1 MAAMQST
8 SWPWLSCWKRSI
20 LLRIGAL
27 FVLLSLTVCTY
38 LITASTL
45 TGRLTGVSKAIEQ
58 AGTERMRVY
67 KLASLVQRISP
78 SSSELERAA
87 IREEIAR
94 FESVVE
100 GLDFDAPHHITFTSN
115 PLLPVELH
123 QLQARWSM
131 QLKAA
136 LELALKDGGQSP
148 AVQSYLNQADD
159 FVARWDH
166 LVQLMEREA
175 AAGLETVR
183 HRQAWFLIIF
193 LGFMAA
199 AVVFLHRF
207 VRAPLKQLTA
217 DADRL
222 AAGDFNAE
230 IRVRSDD
237 ELGQLARTFQRMA
250 ETIRHHIG
258 ELNSL
263 HATGQEITMLESGGL
278 EDVLRRIADR
288 AAESLEAD
296 LAVVMVRH
304 PTMECWLVEA
314 ASGQEFDKIRKQIVL
329 LEEAPFSNQAID
341 TKEPVVVADVS
352 TYNGPM
358 RFRDEFQAK
367 SYLGVPLRGPHHCP
381 GVLVL
386 LSTVR
391 VRLFT
396 EWDIRMAQQFASH
409 AAVAMENARLFDAL
423 ESESQDLQKQLDVVK
438 RHVAELTHE
447 VKAPAGR
454 VAEFASWIERDYGR
468 LLDAKG
474 LRYLAWIK
482 NEGKDLATLAER
494 TLDWV
499 RINHQ
504 PAPVESVDV
513 CSVISEILALLKQ
526 DGRNRG
532 IRVTIA
538 PDLPKLL
545 CRRIHVKQIFENL
558 VGNAMKYMGQQ
569 QSHPQVEIGWMKNEQ
584 GIHLFVRDNGVGIDP
599 SMLDR
604 IFLPFVRLG
613 SEEVAGSGIGL
624 SIVKT
629 VVEQY
634 KGSVSVKS
642 SPGAGSTFSVL
653 LPVLSQSS
661 EQMPSAQAVGC
672 EGGVEH
678 TADGRGMLVGSEEST
693 T

>member
-1 MAAMQST
+1 
-8 SWPWLSCWKRSI
+8 
-20 LLRIGAL
+20 
-27 FVLLSLTVCTY
+27 
-38 LITASTL
+38 
-45 TGRLTGVSKAIEQ
+45 
-58 AGTERMRVY
+58 
-67 KLASLVQRISP
+67 
-78 SSSELERAA
+78 
-87 IREEIAR
+87 
-94 FESVVE
+94 
-100 GLDFDAPHHITFTSN
+100 
-115 PLLPVELH
+115 
-123 QLQARWSM
+123 
-131 QLKAA
+131 
-136 LELALKDGGQSP
+136 
-148 AVQSYLNQADD
+148 
-159 FVARWDH
+159 
-166 LVQLMEREA
+166 
-175 AAGLETVR
+175 
-183 HRQAWFLIIF
+183 
-193 LGFMAA
+193 
-199 AVVFLHRF
+199 
-207 VRAPLKQLTA
+207 
-217 DADRL
+217 
-222 AAGDFNAE
+222 
-230 IRVRSDD
+230 
-237 ELGQLARTFQRMA
+237 
-250 ETIRHHIG
+250 
-258 ELNSL
+258 
-263 HATGQEITMLESGGL
+263 MLESGGL

-358 RFRDEFQAK
+358 RFRDEFHAK

-513 CSVISEILALLKQ
+513 GSVISEILALLKQ